1 MRNVAL
7 AVGGALLITAGIVL
21 AAFRPAST
29 GDTEGVIGPAVVV
42 GSAAPTSSSGTP
54 GPSATSS
61 TTVPPP
67 TATATATPSRS
78 PTSLASP
85 ASDDHV
91 HPVSPSPAVP
101 VTDDHGGG
109 RRSGRHGD

>member
-21 AAFRPAST
+21 AAFRPASI

-42 GSAAPTSSSGTP
+42 GSPAPASSATP
-54 GPSATSS
+54 GPPATPS
-61 TTVPPP
+61 TTITPP
-67 TATATATPSRS
+67 TATPSRT
-78 PTSLASP
+78 PASP

>member
-21 AAFRPAST
+21 AAFRPTSI
-29 GDTEGVIGPAVVV
+29 GDTEGVIGPAVAV
-42 GSAAPTSSSGTP
+42 GSPAPASSATP
-54 GPSATSS
+54 GPPATPS
-61 TTVPPP
+61 TTVTPP
-67 TATATATPSRS
+67 TTITPPTATPSRT
-78 PTSLASP
+78 PASP

>member
-21 AAFRPAST
+21 AAFRPTST
-29 GDTEGVIGPAVVV
+29 GDTERVIGPAVVV
-42 GSAAPTSSSGTP
+42 GSPAPASSSGTP
-54 GPSATSS
+54 GPSATPP
-61 TTVPPP
+61 TTVTPP
-67 TATATATPSRS
+67 TATASRTP
-78 PTSLASP
+78 ASP

-91 HPVSPSPAVP
+91 HLVSPSPAVP

-109 RRSGRHGD
+109 RRRGRHGD

>member
-21 AAFRPAST
+21 AAFRPTST

-42 GSAAPTSSSGTP
+42 GSAAPASNSGTP
-54 GPSATSS
+54 GPSATPS
-61 TTVPPP
+61 TTVTPP
-67 TATATATPSRS
+67 TATPSRT
-78 PTSLASP
+78 PASP

>member
-7 AVGGALLITAGIVL
+7 AVGGALLITTGMV
-21 AAFRPAST
+21 AAFRPTSA
-29 GDTEGVIGPAVVV
+29 GNAEGVIGPAVVV
-42 GSAAPTSSSGTP
+42 GSPAPASSRATP
-54 GPSATSS
+54 GPPATPS
-61 TTVPPP
+61 TTVTPSTVVTPS
-67 TATATATPSRS
+67 TATPSRT
-78 PTSLASP
+78 PASP

>member
-7 AVGGALLITAGIVL
+7 AVGGALLITAGMV
-21 AAFRPAST
+21 AAFRPTGT

-42 GSAAPTSSSGTP
+42 ASPAPASSSATP
-54 GPSATSS
+54 GPPATPS
-61 TTVPPP
+61 TTVTPSTVVTPS
-67 TATATATPSRS
+67 TATPSRT
-78 PTSLASP
+78 PASP